1 MVASQGVNQTATFV
15 PICEA
20 KDRVSGLKAFD
31 AGSSLGRRHTSNVY
45 WKSRYNKIGKGTGKM
60 IA

>member
-31 AGSSLGRRHTSNVY
+31 AG
-45 WKSRYNKIGKGTGKM
+45 
-60 IA
+60 